1 MKKKEIFKLIGDAN
15 GIDVSY
21 VGNDNFKIKTGN
33 LYKVCSIFD
42 ENGDIGEPSIKNL
55 RSTDNIEDAL
65 LVRNKLKKDE
75 IKRITPFIEDIEL
88 VYKTLSS
95 LSETSRNNKVDFL
108 EFLKE
113 NDLQYIRT
121 INDTDFYK
129 TKDEEVIACFEDR
142 YITTTNFYDFDNLFK
157 AKVKPGYN
165 EDLEVFYYRVNDDLS
180 EFLKHVQ
187 DLFLTYTG
195 KKFLDDKIDRL
206 KKRVFE
212 DDVMSAELDNIL
224 VELKECFSQRSELP
238 DSVDLTDE
246 EVNQLGYLFSPER
259 DDIIPFSLNL
269 YNKVKYWNVLNI
281 ESHTRI
287 EVPRLETPDI
297 NNSIILDLM
306 NKFSIDKLSDDLTRE
321 VILHNS
327 RIPKDFDLTKDLT
340 DSKMYCE
347 EPKGSILD
355 VFGNKE
361 EKVKFYK
368 ILPLFKKARIV
379 PLNLIAQTLGE
390 NKKSSI
396 ATIRELANL
405 GYFKQ
410 ISFDDTNT
418 LVFFDND
425 ARSYYNSLSEQ
436 TKEDILFQLSPDDG
450 SVKRFFRELEDNYDK
465 LKRLNDD
472 RVNKHLEEFL
482 VKKDKLKD
490 SLEVNPESV
499 NLVAKV
505 NAIHLPNLIE
515 IVKESEDEY
524 PVDRGFE
531 MVLQAFDTLIDRIQ
545 EEKDFDINSKLNAME
560 ISFKMDDLL

>member
-1 MKKKEIFKLIGDAN
+1 MDKQEIFKLIGDTN

-21 VGNDNFKIKTGN
+21 IGNDNFKIKTGN

-42 ENGDIGEPSIKNL
+42 ENGDIEEPSIKNL

-65 LVRNKLKKDE
+65 LVRNKLEREE
-75 IKRITPFIEDIEL
+75 IKRVEPFIEDMEL
-88 VYKTLSS
+88 VYNTLNS

-113 NDLQYIRT
+113 TGLQYIRT
-121 INDTDFYK
+121 IDYVDYYK
-129 TKDEEVIACFEDR
+129 TKDDEIIACFEDR
-142 YITTTNFYDFDNLFK
+142 YITSTNFYDFDNLFK

-165 EDLEVFYYRVNDDLS
+165 EGLEVFYYRVNDDLS
-180 EFLKHVQ
+180 EILEYAK
-187 DLFLTYTG
+187 DLFFTYSE
-195 KKFLDDKIDRL
+195 KIFLDDKIDKL

-212 DDVMSAELDNIL
+212 DDVMSDELDNIL
-224 VELKECFSQRSELP
+224 VELKGCFSNRSELP
-238 DSVDLTDE
+238 DSIDLTDE
-246 EVNQLGYLFSPER
+246 ELNQLGYLLSATK

-269 YNKVKYWNVLNI
+269 YNKIKYWNILNTEKCI
-281 ESHTRI
+281 NIRLPI
-287 EVPRLETPDI
+287 LETPNI
-297 NNSIILDLM
+297 NDSIIVDLM

-347 EPKGSILD
+347 EPKSGILD
-355 VFGNKE
+355 LFGSKE

-379 PLNLIAQTLGE
+379 PLNLIAQTLNE

-396 ATIRELANL
+396 VTIKELANL

-418 LVFFDND
+418 LAFFDND

-515 IVKESEDEY
+515 IVMESEDEY

-531 MVLQAFDTLIDRIQ
+531 MIFKAFDTLIDRIQ

>member
-42 ENGDIGEPSIKNL
+42 EYGNIEEPSIKNL

-129 TKDEEVIACFEDR
+129 TKDDEVIACFEDR
-142 YITTTNFYDFDNLFK
+142 YITSTNFYDFDNLFK

-238 DSVDLTDE
+238 DSIDLTDE
-246 EVNQLGYLFSPER
+246 EVNQLGYLFSPGR

-281 ESHTRI
+281 ESHTRMEI
-287 EVPRLETPDI
+287 PRLEASDI

-327 RIPKDFDLTKDLT
+327 RIPKEFDLTKDLT
-340 DSKMYCE
+340 GSKMYCE

-418 LVFFDND
+418 LAFFDND

>member
-1 MKKKEIFKLIGDAN
+1 MDKQEIFKLIGDTN

-21 VGNDNFKIKTGN
+21 IGNDNFKIKTGN

-42 ENGDIGEPSIKNL
+42 EYGDIEEPSIKNL

-65 LVRNKLKKDE
+65 LVRNKLEREE
-75 IKRITPFIEDIEL
+75 IKRVEPFIEDMEL
-88 VYKTLSS
+88 VYNTLNS

-113 NDLQYIRT
+113 NNLQYIRT

-165 EDLEVFYYRVNDDLS
+165 EGFYYRVNDDLS

-224 VELKECFSQRSELP
+224 VELKECFSRRSELP

-246 EVNQLGYLFSPER
+246 EVNQLGYLFSPGR

-327 RIPKDFDLTKDLT
+327 RIPKEFDLTKDLT
-340 DSKMYCE
+340 GSKMYCE

-436 TKEDILFQLSPDDG
+436 TKEDVLFQLSPNDG
-450 SVKRFFRELEDNYDK
+450 TVKRFMRELEDNYNK
-465 LKRLNDD
+465 LLELDD
-472 RVNKHLEEFL
+472 SRVNKYLDDFSAKIIKLNDCLET
-482 VKKDKLKD
+482 
-490 SLEVNPESV
+490 NPDSV
-499 NLVAKV
+499 NLVVKV

-515 IVKESEDEY
+515 IVMESEDEY

-531 MVLQAFDTLIDRIQ
+531 MIFKAFDTLIDRIQ